1 VLVSVHSF
9 AADPTRGIFILAFLV
24 ITIGG
29 ALTLYAW
36 RAPLLKSNAGFEFT
50 SRESFLLFNNILL
63 VVACATVFAGTMA
76 PLISDAAG
84 LGTLSVGTQ
93 YFNPTFLLP
102 ILPLMALVPVGSHSA
117 WRRGRLSE
125 KRGMLLTTLGFAVL
139 IAAALV
145 LGAYSGAK
153 VMTPVAL
160 ALGAWIILTAF
171 VDPIDRIRRRM
182 SLSGGVL
189 GMAIAHAALGLF
201 VVSLA
206 VVETYTR
213 ERDVAMAVGESAT
226 VGEYEY
232 RFLSIRPIE
241 GPNYDGVRGEIAVF
255 QDGEQIATLHPEKR
269 QYWVQR
275 SVMTEAGIDMKWNKD
290 VFAALGEELG
300 AGRWS
305 VRAQVRPLVNYVWLA
320 AMLMAIGGIVAAL
333 DRRYRTARVRE
344 PAGALDGGPAGAA
357 TAGARAE

>member
-1 VLVSVHSF
+1 
-9 AADPTRGIFILAFLV
+9 
-24 ITIGG
+24 
-29 ALTLYAW
+29 
-36 RAPLLKSNAGFEFT
+36 
-50 SRESFLLFNNILL
+50 
-63 VVACATVFAGTMA
+63 
-76 PLISDAAG
+76 
-84 LGTLSVGTQ
+84 
-93 YFNPTFLLP
+93 
-102 ILPLMALVPVGSHSA
+102 
-117 WRRGRLSE
+117 
-125 KRGMLLTTLGFAVL
+125 VL

-344 PAGALDGGPAGAA
+344 PVGALDGGPAAAA